1 MSSSPLALFQLHSQ
15 WLDCGH
21 VADWSW
27 HAISNH
33 PAVVANGCVLSAHA
47 VAWQRLSSLFSI
59 VSCLLSSHM
68 HDHVPPIGSHMGA
81 DLAAVPL
88 CCCQVTYLA
97 KRLSSLLLLPDA
109 RQMLM
114 RLPQP
119 LLQQLL
125 SSEALEVEQVGIS
138 PGR

>member
-1 MSSSPLALFQLHSQ
+1 MN
-15 WLDCGH
+15 
-21 VADWSW
+21 AD
-27 HAISNH
+27 A
-33 PAVVANGCVLSAHA
+33 
-47 VAWQRLSSLFSI
+47 
-59 VSCLLSSHM
+59 
-68 HDHVPPIGSHMGA
+68 
-81 DLAAVPL
+81 AAVPL

-125 SSEALEVEQVGIS
+125 SSEALEVEQVGRHAIHQQDAS
-138 PGR
+138 SFTTSVL